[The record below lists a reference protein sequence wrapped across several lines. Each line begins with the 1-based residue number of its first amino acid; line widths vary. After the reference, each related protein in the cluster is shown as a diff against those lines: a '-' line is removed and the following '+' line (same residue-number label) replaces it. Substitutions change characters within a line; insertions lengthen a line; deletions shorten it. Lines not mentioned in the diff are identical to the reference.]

1 MKLEANT
8 SQTIQP
14 FLEVFQTIPVSNE
27 SIAMLSAVQNKIRL
41 NSKDVKMEL
50 ATVHMPIKL
59 FAIAIV
65 LTIIVSTM

>member
-8 SQTIQP
+8 PQTIQP

-59 FAIAIV
+59 FAIPSV
-65 LTIIVSTM
+65 LTITVSTM

>member
-8 SQTIQP
+8 PQTIQP

-27 SIAMLSAVQNKIRL
+27 SNAMLSAVQNKIRL
-41 NSKDVKMEL
+41 KDVKMEL